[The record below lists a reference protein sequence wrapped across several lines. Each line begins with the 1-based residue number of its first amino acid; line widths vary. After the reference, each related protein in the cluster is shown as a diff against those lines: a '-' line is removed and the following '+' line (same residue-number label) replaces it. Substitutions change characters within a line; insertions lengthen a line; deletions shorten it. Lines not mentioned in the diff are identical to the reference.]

1 MLDEISMKKEVS
13 AHIHTLKSRKSDCE
27 MFQSTGL
34 AELMDSEIETFERV
48 REIILWGAGLRP
60 HGAHGRCG
68 TDLADTLEEVAL
80 KYV

>member
-1 MLDEISMKKEVS
+1 
-13 AHIHTLKSRKSDCE
+13 

-48 REIILWGAGLRP
+48 REIILLGQVYDRMERTVDAVS
-60 HGAHGRCG
+60 
-68 TDLADTLEEVAL
+68 DLADTLEEVAL